1 MMVPRRIL
9 LTAFLRRLRRDTAG
23 SPAVEFA
30 LLLPVLLT
38 LALGALQFGLTL
50 NNYLTLTNAT
60 DSAARVLAISRAST
74 TPWTTMKAQLTAAA
88 SLTTSKMTITATVN
102 GSGCSTDGGCQTAL
116 NTAQGQ
122 AASVQVSY
130 PCDLTVFG
138 HNYAP
143 SCTLTAKSTELV
155 Q

>member
-1 MMVPRRIL
+1 M
-9 LTAFLRRLRRDTAG
+9 
-23 SPAVEFA
+23 EFA

-38 LALGALQFGLTL
+38 LAFGALQFGVAL
-50 NNYLTLTNAT
+50 NNYLTLTNVT
-60 DSAARVLAISRAST
+60 DGAARVLAISRAST
-74 TPWTTMKAQLTAAA
+74 SPWTTMKAQLTAVSTLTAA
-88 SLTTSKMTITATVN
+88 NMTITATVN
-102 GSGCSTDGGCQTAL
+102 GTACSTDSGCQTAL
-116 NTAQGQ
+116 NSAQGQ

-130 PCDLTVFG
+130 PCDLNVFG